1 MNNWANGQFEF
12 LDLLL
17 APIYI
22 LIIVVLFYAFSP
34 KEKEIKKYFV
44 RGLLYKILGG
54 IIFWF
59 VHCCNHTQYFRPHLL
74 LLYLRQL
81 NR

>member
-17 APIYI
+17 APLYI

-34 KEKEIKKYFV
+34 EEKSLKKYYL
-44 RGLLYKILGG
+44 RGLFYKILGG
-54 IIFWF
+54 IIFGLF
-59 VHCCNHTQYFRPHLL
+59 IVGYIMGVILGLIFIVLK
-74 LLYLRQL
+74 QL
-81 NR
+81 VIY